1 MEGTVIMKKSKLL
14 LSLFLCLAL
23 MFVVVACGGSGDTGE
38 VSDKGSQE
46 ATEETQETKDWGRFS
61 VGASSIGSA
70 TYTKTVAWV
79 NYISEKIPFT
89 PIVEATAGSVAN
101 VQLLES
107 GDVQITQTMTNIAYE
122 GWTGEGWAEGKEHKS
137 MRLVATL
144 DPFALQFYTPANS
157 GIKSIYDLEGKH
169 VNLSK
174 AGSGTDNWARR
185 VFEELG
191 ITPSRISNVSPG
203 EANDLMRDGMLDVAA
218 CMGSVHPSILELAAT
233 MDVEV
238 FGVSGEDAA
247 AFTEKY
253 PELYSLTIPAGSYE
267 GIDHAIE
274 TIGEYDNLIVHKDLP
289 DELVYEMVKHTYE
302 GIESMSAA
310 YEGFR
315 SISPEGV
322 TLAKVPLHKGAYKYY
337 QELGIEIPDEIKPID

>member
-38 VSDKGSQE
+38 VSDGGSQE
-46 ATEETQETKDWGRFS
+46 TNEGAQETEDWGRFS
-61 VGASSIGSA
+61 VGAASIGSA
-70 TYTKTVAWV
+70 SYTKTVAWA
-79 NYISEKIPFT
+79 NYLMDKIAFS
-89 PIVEATAGSVAN
+89 PIIEATSGSTAN
-101 VQLLES
+101 VQLIENNET
-107 GDVQITQTMTNIAYE
+107 QIGQTMTNIGYE
-122 GWTGEGWAEGKEHKS
+122 AWQGVGWADGQKYRNI
-137 MRLVATL
+137 RLMCVL
-144 DPFALQFYTPANS
+144 DPFALQFYTHQDS
-157 GIKSIYDLEGKH
+157 GIKSIYDLEGKTIS
-169 VNLSK
+169 LSK
-174 AGSGTDNWARR
+174 ANTGTDIWARR
-185 VFEELG
+185 LFEVLD
-191 ITPSRISNVSPG
+191 IKPSKIVNVNPS
-203 EANDLMRDGMLDVAA
+203 EQNDLLRDKMIDAA
-218 CMGSVHPSILELAAT
+218 GCMGSVHPSILELAAT